1 MQAPGGSSSSS
12 GYDVLVGELVEQQN
26 WLLCAVMTLCGQ
38 ADVCTSTADNS
49 DTIHSHISYL
59 QAWLCLRLLL
69 AICLCISNATEVIQC
84 FDSVGRTS
92 GTVLGM

>member
-1 MQAPGGSSSSS
+1 VQPPGGSISSS

-49 DTIHSHISYL
+49 DIIPGHIFLL
-59 QAWLCLRLLL
+59 QACWNLYLLLSTSVYLVHIRLLS
-69 AICLCISNATEVIQC
+69 CRNNQQVST
-84 FDSVGRTS
+84 
-92 GTVLGM
+92 